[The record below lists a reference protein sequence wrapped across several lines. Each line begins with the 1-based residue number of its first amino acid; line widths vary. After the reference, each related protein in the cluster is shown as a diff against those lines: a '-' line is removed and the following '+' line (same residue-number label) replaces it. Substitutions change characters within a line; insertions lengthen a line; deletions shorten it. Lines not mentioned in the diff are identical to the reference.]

1 MLGPINSFL
10 IADTKVKLLIGI
22 NKIINLGLTVDQY
35 YFVRH
40 NTDLEFPY
48 LPCVGIMGGNN
59 HVSFFPLEILETIE
73 LIGEDSSIPVDQ
85 L

>member
-1 MLGPINSFL
+1 MLGPINCFP
-10 IADTKVKLLIGI
+10 IAATRVKLVIG
-22 NKIINLGLTVDQY
+22 NSKIINLGLTVDQY

-59 HVSFFPLEILETIE
+59 HISFFPLEILETIE
-73 LIGEDSSIPVDQ
+73 LIAEDAAIPVDQ